1 MRAILLTL
9 MCAWGMALRADQ
21 PMCGTSPATD
31 RRVRAVHER
40 TRARIAASALPDT
53 RRALLRE
60 GAFYVPN
67 DETITP
73 GYRPFD
79 LDGQTLVFT
88 PAGNDA
94 FTMRRVPLQYVEPS
108 GAPVRDFADFGG
120 AGWWYEAYDLPFAL
134 PLFGSSVTRV
144 YVSALNGIHTAP
156 PPQPLVAQFDAL
168 QAAVYRGP
176 VLSPLMLTMTRPG
189 IDYPRLWIEHRQGA
203 VIVTWRSSRNAPFGY
218 DVQAR
223 LGADGTIS
231 YSYRSLTA
239 MRFGTPVLSPG
250 LDPATVARTV
260 LVSADDPENDLT
272 RSVPEALKAMLDV
285 RHVEVQRLAGSE
297 LFAARIVLAAPI
309 DRTKLG
315 DSDVLEYEVRLTS
328 FRVAHVEIGRTST
341 RVRPFD
347 GDGGVSESALVH
359 VDGNVVELYGLQAG
373 ELRESVR
380 LASYFEPQGRVDS
393 VTVDAVFPAATRSLV
408 TDLSAVAQDARLDVP
423 IAEPFLL
430 GELDP
435 YRVWD
440 VVESAYSLSA
450 FDYDAMAIYQTF
462 YTDLI
467 FYAGAYSTVGNPQAD
482 GIAPFSPFYG
492 THWMKQPALLHMNQ
506 LTYGYGASEESAA
519 QVLLHEL
526 GHRWLYHFSISENGF
541 VERSLNPLGPHPAAY
556 VHTAAAFPVYG
567 EREASVMGGGYFAPR
582 PDGSYAA
589 HAANHGY
596 SWTDLY
602 LMGLADRDE
611 VPPWFYLAGTYLG
624 GAYWPPD
631 GAVVTGERREVRIG
645 QITAVHGPR
654 RPSAAISPRQFRVLF
669 VLVTESGAE
678 PTEAEVAKL
687 NQWRHVMERNFL
699 LATGGRARLVT
710 TFVRPGKRRAS

>member
-9 MCAWGMALRADQ
+9 MCAWAMALQADQ
-21 PMCGTSPATD
+21 PMCGTSPAND
-31 RRVRAVHER
+31 RRVRAVHQR
-40 TRARIAASALPDT
+40 TRARIAANALPDT
-53 RRALLRE
+53 RQALLRE

-79 LDGQTLVFT
+79 LDGQSLVFS
-88 PAGNDA
+88 PAGNSA

-108 GAPVRDFADFGG
+108 GVPVRDFDDFSDP
-120 AGWWYEAYDLPFAL
+120 WHYVAYDLPFAL

-144 YVSALNGIHTAP
+144 YVSAFNGIHTSP
-156 PPQPLVAQFDAL
+156 PPVLTATQLDAL
-168 QAAVYRGP
+168 EAAVHRGA
-176 VLSPLMLTMTRPG
+176 VLSPLLLSVVRPSG
-189 IDYPRLWIEHRQGA
+189 LRFPQMWIENRPGA
-203 VIVTWRSSRNAPFGY
+203 VIVTWRSDRNDPFGY
-218 DVQAR
+218 DVQAK
-223 LGADGTIS
+223 LASDGTVT
-231 YSYRSLTA
+231 YSYRSVTT
-239 MRFGTPVLSPG
+239 MRFGAPILSPG
-250 LDPATVARTV
+250 LDPATIARSV
-260 LVSADDPENDLT
+260 LASADDPENDLGG
-272 RSVPEALKAMLDV
+272 SAPEALRPMLDI

-297 LFAARIVLAAPI
+297 LFAMRILLAAPI

-315 DSDVLEYEVRLTS
+315 ETDVLRYEARLTS
-328 FRVAHVEIGRTST
+328 FRVAMVEVGRDST
-341 RVRPFD
+341 FVRSFD
-347 GDGGVSESALVH
+347 DTRLQSDGPIAH
-359 VDGNVVELYGLQAG
+359 IDGNVVEIYGLQ
-373 ELRESVR
+373 REALSASVR
-380 LASYFEPQGRVDS
+380 LSAYFDTGRVDA
-393 VTVDAVFPAATRSLV
+393 VTVDAALPAAPRSLV
-408 TDLSAVAQDARLDVP
+408 TDLSAVAQDARMDVP

-450 FDYDAMAIYQTF
+450 FDYDAMAIYQNF

-506 LTYGYGASEESAA
+506 LTYGYSVSDERAA

-567 EREASVMGGGYFAPR
+567 ERESSVMGGGYFTAQ

-589 HAANHGY
+589 HAASHGY

-678 PTEAEVAKL
+678 PTDAEVAKL
-687 NQWRHVMERNFL
+687 NQWRGVMERNFL
-699 LATGGRARLVT
+699 LATGGRGRLVT